1 MTNSELRQW
10 REKLGISQEQASI
23 ALGLSRPTIARY
35 EADSDIPKVVE
46 LACSYLSFFH
56 AYEKLVN
63 DQNDYRQHSG
73 IHENLKKVVEQLLGI
88 KNHEISL
95 PFRSVIASSLENW
108 LYSHR

>member
-1 MTNSELRQW
+1 MTNSEFKKW
-10 REKLGISQEQASI
+10 RGSLGYTQEQA
-23 ALGLSRPTIARY
+23 ADTLGISRPTIASY
-35 EADSDIPKVVE
+35 EADSEIPKVVE

-88 KNHEISL
+88 KNYEISL
-95 PFRSVIASSLENW
+95 PSRSVIASSLENW
-108 LYSHR
+108 LHSHR